1 MSHQQQP
8 TREQGDQTSE
18 PIKYGDVLCVKG
30 ELGEKAVK
38 PEDAAMMQSAETAV
52 LGKTKKGGPAAAM
65 QSAANVN
72 VSAGLVQP
80 GDVTD
85 VAAREGVTVTGT
97 TVPGANI
104 ITESVAGQVVGQYIQ
119 PTGAGIQSSRG
130 TAGGGQQQGVTS
142 GSGGGQQQQGGG
154 GGGDGAITIGQAL
167 EAAAQTIP
175 GKPVDQCDAAA
186 IQAAEV
192 RATGSNVIIPG
203 GVAAT
208 AQSAAAYNESMIRDE
223 DKVKLGDVL
232 SSATKMLPADKP
244 ATRQDAEGVVG
255 AELRNKPDMS
265 TTPGGVAASVTVAA
279 RMNERSQ
286 QQQS

>member
-1 MSHQQQP
+1 MSQQQP
-8 TREQGDQTSE
+8 RREQGDQAAD
-18 PIKYGDVLCVKG
+18 PIKYGDVFAVSG
-30 ELGEKAVK
+30 ELGEEAVK

-52 LGKTKKGGPAAAM
+52 LGKTQKSGPAAAM
-65 QSAANVN
+65 LSAANVN

-97 TVPGANI
+97 AVPGANI

-119 PTGAGIQSSRG
+119 PTGAA
-130 TAGGGQQQGVTS
+130 TT
-142 GSGGGQQQQGGG
+142 GGG
-154 GGGDGAITIGQAL
+154 GGGGSTREITIGEAL
-167 EAAAQTIP
+167 EAAGQTIP

-192 RATGSNVIIPG
+192 RATGSNVITPG

-208 AQSAAAYNESMIRDE
+208 AQSAAAYNESMIKDE

-232 SSATKMLPADKP
+232 SGATKVLPADKA

-255 AELRNKPDMS
+255 AELRNKHDMS

-286 QQQS
+286 QQS

>member
-1 MSHQQQP
+1 MSQEQP
-8 TREQGDQTSE
+8 RRQQGDQAD
-18 PIKYGDVLCVKG
+18 PIKYGDVFGVSG

-38 PEDAAMMQSAETAV
+38 PEDADMMQSAETAV
-52 LGKTKKGGPAAAM
+52 LGKTQKGGPAAAM

-72 VSAGLVQP
+72 VSTGLVQP

-97 TVPGANI
+97 AVPGANI
-104 ITESVAGQVVGQYIQ
+104 ITESVAGQVVAQYIQ
-119 PTGAGIQSSRG
+119 PTGGPTQ
-130 TAGGGQQQGVTS
+130 GGSGGAQQQGVTG
-142 GSGGGQQQQGGG
+142 GSGGGRQQGGG
-154 GGGDGAITIGQAL
+154 GGGAGAAITIGQAL
-167 EAAAQTIP
+167 EATAKTIP

-186 IQAAEV
+186 IQAAEI
-192 RATGSNVIIPG
+192 RATGSNVITPG

-208 AQSAAAYNESMIRDE
+208 AQSAAAYNETMMRDE

-232 SSATKMLPADKP
+232 SSATTVLPADKP

-255 AELRNKPDMS
+255 AEILNKQDMS
-265 TTPGGVAASVTVAA
+265 TTPGGVGASVTVAA

-286 QQQS
+286 QQS

>member
-1 MSHQQQP
+1 MSQQQQS
-8 TREQGDQTSE
+8 TKQQGDQTSE

-52 LGKTKKGGPAAAM
+52 LGKTTKGGPAAAM

-130 TAGGGQQQGVTS
+130 TAGGG
-142 GSGGGQQQQGGG
+142 GGG
-154 GGGDGAITIGQAL
+154 GAITIGQAL

-286 QQQS
+286 QQS

>member
-1 MSHQQQP
+1 MSQQQP
-8 TREQGDQTSE
+8 RREQGDQAAD
-18 PIKYGDVLCVKG
+18 PIKYGDVFAVSG
-30 ELGEKAVK
+30 ELGGKAVK
-38 PEDAAMMQSAETAV
+38 PEDAAMMQSVETAV
-52 LGKTKKGGPAAAM
+52 LGKMQKSGPAAAT

-97 TVPGANI
+97 VVPGANI

-119 PTGAGIQSSRG
+119 PTGG
-130 TAGGGQQQGVTS
+130 GGGQPQGAATTE
-142 GSGGGQQQQGGG
+142 GGG
-154 GGGDGAITIGQAL
+154 GGSRGSTREITIGEAL
-167 EAAAQTIP
+167 EAAGQTIP

-186 IQAAEV
+186 IQAAEI
-192 RATGSNVIIPG
+192 RATGSNVITPG

-208 AQSAAAYNESMIRDE
+208 AQSAAAYNESMIKDE

-232 SSATKMLPADKP
+232 SGATKVLPADKA
-244 ATRQDAEGVVG
+244 ATRQDAEGVAG
-255 AELRNKPDMS
+255 AELRNKHDMS

-279 RMNERSQ
+279 RMNERSR
-286 QQQS
+286 QQS

>member
-1 MSHQQQP
+1 MSQEQPRRQQGQG
-8 TREQGDQTSE
+8 EQD
-18 PIKYGDVLCVKG
+18 PIKYGDVFGVSG

-52 LGKTKKGGPAAAM
+52 LGKTQKGGPAATM
-65 QSAANVN
+65 QSAANLN

-97 TVPGANI
+97 AVPGANI

-119 PTGAGIQSSRG
+119 PTGGATQ
-130 TAGGGQQQGVTS
+130 GGAVATGQQQGVT
-142 GSGGGQQQQGGG
+142 GGDGGGGGRQQGGG
-154 GGGDGAITIGQAL
+154 GGGAGAITIGQAL
-167 EAAAQTIP
+167 EATAQTIP
-175 GKPVDQCDAAA
+175 AKPVDQCDAAA
-186 IQAAEV
+186 IQAAEI
-192 RATGSNVIIPG
+192 RATGSNVITPG

-208 AQSAAAYNESMIRDE
+208 AQSAAAYNETMMRDE

-232 SSATKMLPADKP
+232 SSATTVLPADKP

-255 AELRNKPDMS
+255 AEIRNRQDMS

-286 QQQS
+286 QQS

>member
-1 MSHQQQP
+1 MSQEQPRRQQG
-8 TREQGDQTSE
+8 QGDQD
-18 PIKYGDVLCVKG
+18 PIKYGDVFGVSG

-52 LGKTKKGGPAAAM
+52 LGKTQKGGPAATM
-65 QSAANVN
+65 QSAANLN

-97 TVPGANI
+97 AVPGANM

-119 PTGAGIQSSRG
+119 PTGGG
-130 TAGGGQQQGVTS
+130 TQGGAVATGQQQGVT
-142 GSGGGQQQQGGG
+142 GGDGGG
-154 GGGDGAITIGQAL
+154 GGAGAITIGQAL

-175 GKPVDQCDAAA
+175 AKPVDQCDAAA
-186 IQAAEV
+186 IQAAEI
-192 RATGSNVIIPG
+192 RATGSDVITPG

-208 AQSAAAYNESMIRDE
+208 AQSAAAYNETVMRDE
-223 DKVKLGDVL
+223 DKVKLRDVL
-232 SSATKMLPADKP
+232 SSATTVLPADKP

-255 AELRNKPDMS
+255 AEIRNRQDMS

-286 QQQS
+286 QQS

>member
-1 MSHQQQP
+1 MSQQQP
-8 TREQGDQTSE
+8 RREQGDQAAD
-18 PIKYGDVLCVKG
+18 PIKYGDVFSVSG

-52 LGKTKKGGPAAAM
+52 LGKMQKSGPAAAM

-97 TVPGANI
+97 AVPGANI

-119 PTGAGIQSSRG
+119 PTGG
-130 TAGGGQQQGVTS
+130 GGGQPQGAATT
-142 GSGGGQQQQGGG
+142 GGG
-154 GGGDGAITIGQAL
+154 GGGGSTREITIGEAL
-167 EAAAQTIP
+167 EAAGQTIP

-192 RATGSNVIIPG
+192 RATGSNVITPG

-208 AQSAAAYNESMIRDE
+208 AQSAAAYNESMIKDE

-232 SSATKMLPADKP
+232 SGATKVLPADKA

-255 AELRNKPDMS
+255 AELRNKHDMS

-279 RMNERSQ
+279 G
-286 QQQS
+286 

>member
-1 MSHQQQP
+1 MSQQQP
-8 TREQGDQTSE
+8 RREQGDQAAD
-18 PIKYGDVLCVKG
+18 PIKYGDIFAVSG

-52 LGKTKKGGPAAAM
+52 LGKTQKSGPAATM

-97 TVPGANI
+97 AVPGANI

-119 PTGAGIQSSRG
+119 PTG
-130 TAGGGQQQGVTS
+130 
-142 GSGGGQQQQGGG
+142 GSGGQPQGAATTGGG
-154 GGGDGAITIGQAL
+154 GGGGGSRGSTREITIGEAL
-167 EAAAQTIP
+167 EAAGQTIP

-186 IQAAEV
+186 IQAAEI
-192 RATGSNVIIPG
+192 RATGSNVITPG

-208 AQSAAAYNESMIRDE
+208 AQSAAAYNESMIKDE

-232 SSATKMLPADKP
+232 SGATKVLPADKA

-255 AELRNKPDMS
+255 AELRNKHDMS

-286 QQQS
+286 QQT